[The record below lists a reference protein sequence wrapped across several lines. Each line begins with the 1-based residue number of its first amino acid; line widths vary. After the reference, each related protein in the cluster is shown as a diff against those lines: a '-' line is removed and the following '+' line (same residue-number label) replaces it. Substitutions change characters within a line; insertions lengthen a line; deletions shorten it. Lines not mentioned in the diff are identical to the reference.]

1 MLAGTRVSKVA
12 AAVGMLWAFFLRS
25 GSKSGARR
33 TRHVRPLRWLL
44 GLAPLL
50 MVLVPSVNAR
60 AGDPPVTFQPGH
72 TYWASLVEGRGST
85 GVVDDVTAGGTTF
98 ATLAISRSDFG
109 QFAWS
114 LDLKTLY
121 LAERGVGSVVAP
133 LTVEAARV
141 PASRA
146 AARWS
151 TPHPPTSAA
160 VSARCS
166 ASPSW
171 CGDGARRRDR
181 AGIRTGGSPGEAP
194 DRCGAHLW
202 VSEAVPRASN
212 TISQGCGATSQACES
227 FFRAANPTSH
237 A

>member
-1 MLAGTRVSKVA
+1 LLVLVSRRWRPPSGCCGHSSSARDRRAAHDGRVTSDLC
-12 AAVGMLWAFFLRS
+12 GGCSDWHRCS
-25 GSKSGARR
+25 
-33 TRHVRPLRWLL
+33 
-44 GLAPLL
+44 

-171 CGDGARRRDR
+171 CGDGAGRRDR
-181 AGIRTGGSPGEAP
+181 AGIRAGGSPGEAP

-212 TISQGCGATSQACES
+212 TTSQGCEATSQACES
-227 FFRAANPTSH
+227 FFWAANQTSQ